1 MSAEW
6 RRKYQK
12 AYKKL
17 ARYFVHKYKLQPV
30 KLYEH
35 IYTYAASINDQ
46 YIEIM
51 IIEDYFYFTIDQKVK
66 AQEEAAK
73 LMLKFMGYDN

>member
-1 MSAEW
+1 MTTEW
-6 RRKYQK
+6 LEKYRK

-17 ARYFVHKYKLQPV
+17 ARYFVHKYKLQHVPR
-30 KLYEH
+30 YEVVN
-35 IYTYAASINDQ
+35 TYAASIDDQ
-46 YIEIM
+46 YVEVM
-51 IIEDYFYFTIDQKVK
+51 IIEEYLYFTINQKVK